1 MNNIFIDNSTLH
13 YKSVKV
19 VIRIITTIL
28 YWNCCKFISGNSVK
42 IKSPFKKYIMER
54 RDFIRK
60 TTLAAPVLSLFP
72 ADLSLIFSEK
82 PGSGKLEKRAL
93 GKTGAMLSIIGFGG
107 IIVMDAT
114 PEDAASAV
122 KFAINAGVNHFDVA
136 PSYGDAEVKLGPAL
150 EPYRKDVFLSCKT
163 GKRNKDDA
171 RKELEQ
177 SLINLRTDHF
187 DLYQLHAVTSLQDVK
202 TIFGPGGAMETFAEA
217 KKEGKIRHI
226 GFSAHSVE
234 AAMALMD
241 GFDFDSIMFPLNFA
255 TWNVGNFG
263 AQVLARAKDKK
274 MGILA
279 LKAMAKGQW
288 PKDADRSKYPKCWY
302 EPLTTEEDIRMGLRF
317 TLSHP
322 VTNAIS
328 PGDINLFKTAIQLK
342 DQLNPLNKDEIAAI
356 KTKAL
361 GVNPLF
367 RYPSTE
373 I

>member
-1 MNNIFIDNSTLH
+1 
-13 YKSVKV
+13 
-19 VIRIITTIL
+19 
-28 YWNCCKFISGNSVK
+28 
-42 IKSPFKKYIMER
+42 MER

-60 TTLAAPVLSLFP
+60 TTLAAPALSLFP
-72 ADLSLIFSEK
+72 ADLSFIFSEK
-82 PGSGKLEKRAL
+82 PVPGKLEKRAL
-93 GKTGAMLSIIGFGG
+93 GKTGDMLSVIGFGG

-114 PEDAASAV
+114 PEDASSAV
-122 KFAINAGVNHFDVA
+122 KFAIDAGVNHFDVA
-136 PSYGDAEVKLGPAL
+136 PSYGDAEIKLGPAL
-150 EPYRKDVFLSCKT
+150 ELYRKDVFLSCKT
-163 GKRNKDDA
+163 TQRTKDDA

-177 SLINLRTDHF
+177 SLLNLRTDHF
-187 DLYQLHAVTSLQDVK
+187 DLYQLHAVTSLNDVK
-202 TIFGPGGAMETFAEA
+202 TILGPGGALETFREA
-217 KKEGKIRHI
+217 KNEGKIRHI

-241 GFDFDSIMFPLNFA
+241 GFDFDSIMFPVNFA

-263 AQVLARAKDKK
+263 PQVLERARDNQ

-302 EPLTTEEDIRMGLRF
+302 EPLSNEEDIRMGLRF

-328 PGDINLFKTAIQLK
+328 PGDVNLFKIAIKLR
-342 DQLNPLNKDEIAAI
+342 DQLSPLNNEEVSAI

-361 GVNPLF
+361 DINPLF
-367 RYPSTE
+367 RYPSANL
-373 I
+373 